1 MNGAMNA
8 EGKTAGSLPRDDRSA
23 RARHAG
29 RHFGLSLVASVGL
42 AGVLLAACSSS
53 TPSATHAAG
62 ASRGSTA
69 ATATTPAPS
78 GPASTGSAGST
89 QSSSGSSAS
98 TPASN
103 VSLVVQTG
111 KMDGKP
117 GWPRF
122 VPANFSVTAGQK
134 VVLTITSYDDG
145 TAPLTSS
152 MTAYDSVQGGTETV
166 DGQPV
171 TSIPNA
177 DISHTFTVPA
187 LGVNV
192 PIPAVPSGQKTVTVV
207 FTFTP
212 AKSGTFTWECMAPCG
227 TGADGMGGP
236 MATPGWMRGTLTV
249 A

>member
-1 MNGAMNA
+1 MNGESNS
-8 EGKTAGSLPRDDRSA
+8 AGALPRDEKTRG
-23 RARHAG
+23 G
-29 RHFGLSLVASVGL
+29 RRIRVTRRFGLPLVASVGL
-42 AGVLLAACSSS
+42 AGILLAACSSS
-53 TPSATHAAG
+53 TPSATPTTA

-69 ATATTPAPS
+69 ATAAPS
-78 GPASTGSAGST
+78 GPASSGST
-89 QSSSGSSAS
+89 QASPTSSGAASSA
-98 TPASN
+98 PASN
-103 VSLVVQTG
+103 VSLIVQTG
-111 KMDGKP
+111 KMDGRP

-145 TAPLTSS
+145 TAPLPAG
-152 MTAYDSVQGGTETV
+152 MTTYDSVQGGTETV
-166 DGQPV
+166 NGQPV
-171 TSIPNA
+171 SSIPNA
-177 DISHTFTVPA
+177 DVSHTFTVPA

-192 PIPAVPSGQKTVTVV
+192 PIPAVASGQKTVTVV

-212 AKSGTFTWECMAPCG
+212 TKSGTFTWECMAPCG